1 MKQNRYINATGYNTT
16 GQWNSFN
23 RDIWAD
29 VTSFNQTASLY
40 VEEILIFLY
49 ARNSD
54 ARISILFDDFAFVNA
69 AMGDM
74 SYEDQLDVGET
85 IMAWDI
91 GSEPSDLV
99 TVTDQAHTGS
109 KAANLT
115 VTNEDEYSGYQDFE
129 DRPLNRGTDTYLDLF
144 WRLED
149 FTGYDSDLLYLEVY
163 FSDYALAYILAN
175 GSESATDNGFD
186 EFIML
191 PEANTIGTWN
201 NLQRNLF
208 DDYEVAFGVEPDT
221 QIYEISLHCI
231 SNESGRIE
239 ALFDDV
245 YLYDDPAP
253 EIASVER
260 SPLAPVEDESVEI
273 TAEIIEPSLDSVVLI
288 YRVDEG
294 TWHSLSMMA
303 TPGQIEATIPGQS
316 VDSVVEYFVN
326 ATDSVGM
333 STSSEHYEYTVD
345 ELPPTSPTTP
355 TVPPPDMLPLIAVA
369 VIGAIFAV
377 VVIVYFLV
385 IKPKQSSE

>member
-1 MKQNRYINATGYNTT
+1 
-16 GQWNSFN
+16 
-23 RDIWAD
+23 

-191 PEANTIGTWN
+191 K
-201 NLQRNLF
+201 
-208 DDYEVAFGVEPDT
+208 
-221 QIYEISLHCI
+221 
-231 SNESGRIE
+231 
-239 ALFDDV
+239 
-245 YLYDDPAP
+245 
-253 EIASVER
+253 
-260 SPLAPVEDESVEI
+260 
-273 TAEIIEPSLDSVVLI
+273 
-288 YRVDEG
+288 
-294 TWHSLSMMA
+294 WHSELSQTLKSTRLVFIVSA
-303 TPGQIEATIPGQS
+303 TK
-316 VDSVVEYFVN
+316 VVELRLSL
-326 ATDSVGM
+326 TM
-333 STSSEHYEYTVD
+333 STCMMIQHPK
-345 ELPPTSPTTP
+345 L
-355 TVPPPDMLPLIAVA
+355 
-369 VIGAIFAV
+369 
-377 VVIVYFLV
+377 LV
-385 IKPKQSSE
+385 